1 MGHFGHVSQSQSK
14 NLKLT
19 QQKDAFTNQKKCN
32 TTQNKHEK
40 LMPGLVAFYDI
51 RPGNG
56 ALGLFSKE
64 NINKEGIRKTEEK
77 KDKWGSIQ
85 YKQANNIHT
94 AKIKNL
100 NQGRIIAQRPHGL
113 YCSNIASANVA
124 YSSAFNPLCT
134 KPPTWHAITVMYI
147 N

>member
-1 MGHFGHVSQSQSK
+1 MGHFENVSPSQSK

-19 QQKDAFTNQKKCN
+19 QQKHAFTNQKKCI

-40 LMPGLVAFYDI
+40 LKPGLVAFYDI

-56 ALGLFSKE
+56 VPGRFSKE

-77 KDKWGSIQ
+77 KDKWESIQ
-85 YKQANNIHT
+85 YK
-94 AKIKNL
+94 
-100 NQGRIIAQRPHGL
+100 HGL
-113 YCSNIASANVA
+113 YCSSIASANVA

-134 KPPTWHAITVMYI
+134 TPPTWHAITLMYI